1 MLRRLEPLVNSTV
14 RRSNMTFKKSF
25 PFPPEVDVIV
35 PRSPDALGG
44 PFVAGR
50 AEINAERG
58 GRGVCC
64 IREVSEPVDWLNDS
78 EECYFQVQADG
89 SRKVIRKA
97 TDEDIRQFRVPRWI
111 QSPEYP
117 ICCGKEMT
125 FVGQINDDRI
135 CTEPP
140 SDAKMW
146 WHDAASFYV
155 FTCPQCLECVAIGQ
169 QY

>member
-1 MLRRLEPLVNSTV
+1 
-14 RRSNMTFKKSF
+14 MTFQKSF
-25 PFPPEVDVIV
+25 PLRPECDVFI
-35 PRSPDALGG
+35 PRSLDALRG
-44 PFVAGR
+44 PFVTGR

-64 IREVSEPVDWLNDS
+64 VREMNEPVAWLD
-78 EECYFQVQADG
+78 EFDDCYFQVQADG

-97 TDEDIRQFRVPRWI
+97 TDKDIRKFRVPQWI
-111 QSPEYP
+111 QSPAYP

-125 FVGQINDDRI
+125 FVGQINDDDI

-146 WHDAASFYV
+146 WHDVAAFYV
-155 FTCPQCLECVAIGQ
+155 FTCPQCLECAAIGQ